1 VSALSDAIEA
11 FIVAMLE
18 EEDQAE
24 LKRNQLAAEFQCA
37 PSQINYVLS
46 TRFTS
51 QRGYIVESRRGG
63 GGYIRIMRMNDGK
76 EFLYEAATHPP
87 NTLTFEKG
95 TAWLMRMLQNQVL
108 THEQATLMQAAISD
122 TALSDV
128 DASLR
133 NTVRARVFHAMLI
146 TLVRD

>member
-1 VSALSDAIEA
+1 MSALSDTIEA
-11 FIVAMLE
+11 FIVAMLQ
-18 EEDQAE
+18 EEDTAE

-76 EFLYEAATHPP
+76 EQLYEAATHPP
-87 NTLTFEKG
+87 MTLTFKQGSE
-95 TAWLMRMLQNQVL
+95 WLMRMVQSQSI
-108 THEQATLMQAAISD
+108 TREQAILVQSAISD
-122 TALSDV
+122 TALADLDTTARDV
-128 DASLR
+128 I
-133 NTVRARVFHAMLI
+133 RARIFHTMLL
-146 TLVRD
+146 TLIR